1 MPRAKADDNIL
12 QKVAHEGAV
21 VVRVLCLFEKVLY
34 SRTTQRRN
42 ENCVVDAKQSFVSV
56 AHGPITTAK
65 IAIYV

>member
-1 MPRAKADDNIL
+1 MR
-12 QKVAHEGAV
+12 GAV

-42 ENCVVDAKQSFVSV
+42 ENCVDDAKQPFVSV
-56 AHGPITTAK
+56 THEPITTAK